1 MAALL
6 DRQRRPGST
15 TGEMPFLD
23 HLEELRWRILWSL
36 LAVVVGAGIGIW
48 LVMRYNVLSLLI
60 EPIQPYLEGARL
72 MYLSPSDP
80 FFLTLQLGLTAG
92 LLLAAPVVLYQVWA
106 FVSPA
111 LLPQEK
117 KAIVP
122 ALYLGL
128 VLFAFG
134 VVLAYLYALP
144 MTLKFFM
151 TNFQTDALQANII
164 APTYLGL
171 VVKLLLAFG
180 VIFELPVVVLVL
192 SAMGLVTSSFLR
204 EKRRYAIAGLTILAA
219 MISPGDA
226 ITVTLLMMVPLI
238 LLYEMS
244 IGLARMVE
252 KQRERNRDD
261 SAAPEAV

>member
-6 DRQRRPGST
+6 DRQRRPGSS

-36 LAVVVGAGIGIW
+36 LAVVVGSGLGIW
-48 LVMRYNVLSLLI
+48 LVMHFQVLNLLI
-60 EPIQPYLEGARL
+60 VPIQPYLESGRL
-72 MYLSPSDP
+72 TYLSPSDP
-80 FFLTLQLGLTAG
+80 FFLTIRLGLTAG
-92 LLLAAPVVLYQVWA
+92 FLFASPIVLYQVWA

-117 KAIVP
+117 RAIVP

-128 VLFAFG
+128 VLFAAG
-134 VVLAYLYALP
+134 VVLAYLFALP

-151 TNFQTDALQANII
+151 TNFQVDALQANII
-164 APTYLGL
+164 APAYLGM
-171 VVKLLLAFG
+171 VVKILLAFG
-180 VIFELPVVVLVL
+180 AIFELPVVVLIL
-192 SAMGLVTSSFLR
+192 SAMGLVTSRFLR
-204 EKRRYAIAGLTILAA
+204 EKRRYAIAILTVMAA
-219 MISPGDA
+219 LISPGDA

-244 IGLARMVE
+244 IGLARLVE
-252 KQRERNRDD
+252 RRRER
-261 SAAPEAV
+261 SAERAEVAA